1 MRMILTG
8 PAQSAARGREARDTW
23 PVHLIIGTYT
33 ERLPFVDGKADGIL
47 TASFDPASGRFG
59 EVRTLAAARNPSY
72 VAVSPTRGRVYVV
85 CESETFESQRGG
97 GVIAFAR
104 DARSGEL
111 TRQNARPT
119 VGWSPCHVALVCGG
133 RFLVTANYGED
144 AGPVPANYEQDAGS
158 VTVYQVGADGG
169 LGDLTDHVVHT
180 GSGPNAE
187 RQASSHA
194 HMSASDPET
203 GHILV
208 TDLGADTIFMYE
220 AGPAGRLTLTRE
232 LKTEPGAGPRH
243 MAFHPDGRH
252 LFVVNELGGTVS
264 VWRRGPAGFAAVAS
278 ASTLPVGADGD
289 NLPAAIRISPSGRHV
304 LVSNRG
310 HDSIAVFRFDPS
322 VSGLRLVGATPT
334 EGECP
339 RDFILTPD
347 GRWLVAASQD
357 SDLLASYEFDDADG
371 ALRLLHRAAAPTPVC
386 LALA

>member
-1 MRMILTG
+1 
-8 PAQSAARGREARDTW
+8 
-23 PVHLIIGTYT
+23 VHLIIGTYT

-47 TASFDPASGRFG
+47 TADFDPASGRFG

-72 VAVSPTRGRVYVV
+72 LVVSPTCSRLYVV

-104 DARSGEL
+104 DAGTGEL
-111 TRQNARPT
+111 TRLNARPT
-119 VGWSPCHVALVCGG
+119 VGESPCHVALVRGG
-133 RFLVTANYGED
+133 RFLVSANYGKDPGSYGED
-144 AGPVPANYEQDAGS
+144 TGS
-158 VTVYQVGADGG
+158 VTVYPIGADGG
-169 LGDLTDHVVHT
+169 LGELTDHVVHT

-208 TDLGADTIFMYE
+208 TDLGADTIFEYE
-220 AGPAGRLTLTRE
+220 VGPDGRLTLVRE
-232 LKTEPGAGPRH
+232 LTAEPGAGPRH

-264 VWRRGPAGFAAVAS
+264 VWRRGLAGFEAVAS
-278 ASTLPVGADGD
+278 TPTVPAGADGD
-289 NLPAAIRISPSGRHV
+289 NLPAAIRISPSGQHV

-310 HDSIAVFRFDPS
+310 HDSIAVFRFDPP
-322 VSGLRLVGATPT
+322 VSGLRLVGVTPA
-334 EGECP
+334 EGEYP

-347 GRWLVAASQD
+347 GRHLITASQD
-357 SDLLASYEFDDADG
+357 SDLLASYEFDDATG
-371 ALRLLHRAAAPTPVC
+371 ALRLLHRAAAMTPVC

>member
-1 MRMILTG
+1 V
-8 PAQSAARGREARDTW
+8 Q
-23 PVHLIIGTYT
+23 LIIGTYT

-47 TASFDPASGRFG
+47 TVGFDPASGRFG

-72 VAVSPTRGRVYVV
+72 VTVSPTSSRVYAV

-97 GVIAFAR
+97 GVIALAW

-119 VGWSPCHVALVCGG
+119 VGVLPCHVALARGG

-144 AGPVPANYEQDAGS
+144 TGPVAAKEEDAGS

-187 RQASSHA
+187 RQANSHA

-208 TDLGADTIFMYE
+208 TDLGADTIFVYE
-220 AGPAGRLTLTRE
+220 VGPAGRLTLTRE
-232 LKTEPGAGPRH
+232 LKTEPGTGPRH

-252 LFVVNELGGTVS
+252 LFVVNELGNTVS
-264 VWRRGPAGFAAVAS
+264 VWRRGPAGFAVVAS
-278 ASTLPVGADGD
+278 ASTLPVGVDGD

-322 VSGLRLVGATPT
+322 VAGLRLVGVTPT

-339 RDFILTPD
+339 RDFILTAD
-347 GRWLVAASQD
+347 GRRLVAASQD
-357 SDLLASYEFDDADG
+357 SDLLASYEFDDASG
-371 ALRLLHRAAAPTPVC
+371 ALRLLHRTAAPTPVC

>member
-1 MRMILTG
+1 V
-8 PAQSAARGREARDTW
+8 Q
-23 PVHLIIGTYT
+23 LIIGTYT

-47 TASFDPASGRFG
+47 TAGFDPASGRFG

-72 VAVSPTRGRVYVV
+72 VAVSPTSSRVYAV

-97 GVIAFAR
+97 GVIAFAW

-111 TRQNARPT
+111 TSQNASPT
-119 VGWSPCHVALVCGG
+119 MGVSPCHVALVHGG

-144 AGPVPANYEQDAGS
+144 AGPVTANYGEDAGS

-169 LGDLTDHVVHT
+169 LGDVTDHVVHT

-208 TDLGADTIFMYE
+208 SDLGADTIFVYE
-220 AGPAGRLTLTRE
+220 VGPAGRLTLARE
-232 LKTEPGAGPRH
+232 LKAEPGTGPRH
-243 MAFHPDGRH
+243 MAFHQDGRH

-264 VWRRGPAGFAAVAS
+264 VWRRDPAGFATVVS
-278 ASTLPVGADGD
+278 VSTVPVGADDD

-322 VSGLRLVGATPT
+322 VSGLRLVGVTLT

-347 GRWLVAASQD
+347 GRRLVAASQD
-357 SDLLASYEFDDADG
+357 SDLLASYEFDDATG
-371 ALRLLHRAAAPTPVC
+371 ELRLLHRAAATTPVC